1 MINDSATQFLILNSG
16 SSSLKFAL
24 YRVDTDQIR
33 MSGKLTRIGQPGAHF
48 AVSTDSGPR
57 TEPLDLPDH
66 AAAGNWLFDWLAKQ
80 PGHRLDAVGHRFV
93 HGGTR
98 YRSPR
103 SVTPELL
110 AGLRPLIPFAPD
122 HLPAEICLVETIS
135 RRYPDVPQVVC
146 FDTAFHQTLP
156 DYARQLP
163 LPRRF
168 REAGLVRYGFHGLSC
183 EYTLSQLDPAT
194 ASGRVIVAHLGN
206 GASMTAVL
214 NGQSVDTTMGFT
226 PTGGLM
232 MGARTGDLDPGV
244 LLYLLTD
251 RRLDAPALSHL
262 LNNESGLLGVS
273 ALSAD
278 MQALVEA
285 APANPRAA
293 EAVRLFGYV
302 AKKHLG
308 ALVAVLNGL
317 DTLVFTGGIGENA
330 PAIRADLCAQL
341 DYLGITIDSVR
352 NARNEPIISP
362 DHSRVTVR
370 VIPTNEELMIAR
382 HTRDLLSTI
391 DQLITA

>member
-1 MINDSATQFLILNSG
+1 MIDDSATRLLILNSG

-24 YRVDTDQIR
+24 YETGADKIR
-33 MSGKLTRIGQPGAHF
+33 MSGKLTRIGQPDGHF
-48 AVSTDSGPR
+48 SVSTNGGPC
-57 TEPLDLPDH
+57 TEPVDLPDH
-66 AAAGNWLFDWLAKQ
+66 AAAGNWVFDWLLKQ
-80 PGHRLDAVGHRFV
+80 PGSRLDAVGHRFV
-93 HGGTR
+93 HGGTM
-98 YRSPR
+98 YQSPQR
-103 SVTPELL
+103 VTPALL

-122 HLPAEICLVETIS
+122 HLPAELSLIETVG
-135 RRYPDVPQVVC
+135 RRYPDLPQVVC

-168 REAGLVRYGFHGLSC
+168 RDEGLVRYGFHGLSC
-183 EYTLSQLDPAT
+183 EYVLSQLDPAT

-214 NGQSVDTTMGFT
+214 HGQSVDTTMGFT
-226 PTGGLM
+226 PAGGLM
-232 MGARTGDLDPGV
+232 MGTRTGDLDPGV
-244 LLYLLTD
+244 LLYLLTNNQ
-251 RRLDAPALSHL
+251 LNAPALSHL

-278 MQALVEA
+278 MQELLEA

-293 EAVRLFGYV
+293 EAIRLFGYV

-330 PAIRADLCAQL
+330 PAIRASLCAQL
-341 DYLGITIDSVR
+341 DYIGVAIDPVR
-352 NARNEPIISP
+352 NARNESVISP
-362 DHSRVTVR
+362 DNSRVTVR

-382 HTRDLLSTI
+382 HTRNLLSTVN
-391 DQLITA
+391 QRITA